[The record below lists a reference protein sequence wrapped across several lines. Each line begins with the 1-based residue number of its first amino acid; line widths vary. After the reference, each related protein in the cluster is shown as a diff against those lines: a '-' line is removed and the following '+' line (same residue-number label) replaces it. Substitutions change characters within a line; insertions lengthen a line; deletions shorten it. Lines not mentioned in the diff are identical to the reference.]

1 MKISRNSGRSAVALM
16 VCLAL
21 AGAAGGL
28 AAQQGG
34 GIPLNPSHPDSY
46 VVKRGDT
53 LWDISAL
60 FLKAPWYWPEI
71 WYVNPQVENPHLI
84 YPGDV
89 LTLVYVNGQPQ
100 IRSSR
105 GEMASSTDRLS
116 PRIREE
122 PLASAVDT
130 IPYDAIAPFLSRGMV
145 LEKDQIKGLPHI
157 VALRDDVGGSHVVG
171 AVGNGRHAYV
181 RGNVGGQDTAYSV
194 VHIGDKLVDP
204 DDGDVLGYEGVYV
217 GDGRIRRTGDPAT
230 LQLTSSQREARQGD
244 RLIAQPEPA
253 HLQFELRA
261 PDRPI
266 EGRIIH
272 VVDGLTQIGQYQAI
286 VINRGARDGL
296 APGHVLDVWQTGVKV
311 ADQVDSGLFGHKVQL
326 PDERAGS
333 LIIFKTY
340 DRLSYALIMQARAPI
355 HTFDKVR
362 NPS

>member
-1 MKISRNSGRSAVALM
+1 MKISRNNGRSTLALL

-21 AGAAGGL
+21 ASVAGGL

-53 LWDISAL
+53 LWDISGL
-60 FLKAPWYWPEI
+60 FLQAPWYWPEI

-105 GEMASSTDRLS
+105 GGMASSTDRLS

-122 PLASAVDT
+122 QLSAAVDT

-157 VALRDDVGGSHVVG
+157 VALRDNLLVG
-171 AVGNGRHAYV
+171 ATGNDAYV
-181 RGNVGGQDTAYSV
+181 RGNVAGQDTAYNV

-204 DDGDVLGYEGVYV
+204 DDGDVLGYEGIYV
-217 GDGRIRRTGDPAT
+217 ADGRIRRAGDPAT
-230 LQLTSSQREARQGD
+230 LQLNNSQREAMEGD
-244 RLIAQPEPA
+244 RLLAQAEPVP
-253 HLQFELRA
+253 LQFEPRA

-266 EGRIIH
+266 EGRIVH
-272 VVDGLTQIGQYQAI
+272 VVDGVTQIGQYQVI

-296 APGHVLDVWQTGVKV
+296 APGHVLSVWQAGDRVR
-311 ADQVDSGLFGHKVQL
+311 DRVDSGLFGRKVQL
-326 PDERAGS
+326 PDERAGT
-333 LIIFKTY
+333 LMIFKAY
-340 DRLSYALIMQARAPI
+340 DRISYALIMQAEGPI
-355 HTFDKVR
+355 HTLDKVR